1 MNYISLR
8 HIKWFSAV
16 LTLTGILLFYSDVYP
31 YNMIPHSLGVIGWT
45 IIGFTTKDK
54 PLLTNFSL
62 QIPFII
68 IGAINVFFDFNII
81 KYFLE

>member
-1 MNYISLR
+1 MSYISLKYV
-8 HIKWFSAV
+8 KWFSAA

-45 IIGFTTKDK
+45 IIGFKTKDK

-68 IGAINVFFDFNII
+68 IGAINVFFNFNII
-81 KYFLE
+81 KSILE